1 MLALL
6 FSAAFAGDLIVHLTG
21 DTAPPG
27 TVRCALF
34 DSREGFPGQADKATA
49 TAASAAGP
57 APTCRFPAVVPGR
70 YAVSVVHDRND
81 NRGMDTNL
89 VGVPLEPW
97 GVSGDA
103 RPTMRAP
110 TFDDAV
116 VDVPAA
122 GLALTIRL
130 E

>member
-6 FSAAFAGDLIVHLTG
+6 LSAAFAGDLIVHLTG

-34 DSREGFPGQADKATA
+34 DSQDGFPGQADKAVA

-57 APTCRFPAVVPGR
+57 APICRFPAVAPGR
-70 YAVSVVHDRND
+70 YAISVVHDRND

-97 GVSGDA
+97 GVSGDT
-103 RPTMRAP
+103 RPTLRAP

-116 VDVPAA
+116 VEVPK
-122 GLALTIRL
+122 GGRALTILL